1 MSENSRVVKAAGVVG
16 TATLLSRILGFIRD
30 AVIAWY
36 FGAGFSSDA
45 FIAAFR
51 IPNLLR
57 RLVAEGSLSSAFI
70 PVFTDLIVNK
80 GRDEAFDMARSAFR
94 LLSLIL
100 IFIAGGGILL
110 APFIVRVIAP
120 GFGAEKL
127 SLTVGLTRLMF
138 PYIFFI
144 GMAALCMGILN
155 VLGNFAIPA
164 LAPALLNIAMI
175 GSVLAIA
182 PILTRPVAGLAL
194 GVLIGGVLQLALQLP
209 ALIRKGFRL
218 REKTRW
224 FHPGL
229 KRVGTLIPPVILGG
243 AVYQLNI
250 VVGTL
255 LGSLLPEGSV
265 TYLYFADRLVQFP
278 LGIFAIAAATAV
290 LPSLSRQ
297 AAARR
302 IYELRNTF
310 GFALRL
316 VFFISIP
323 AMVGLI
329 VLREPI
335 VAILFQRGEFDAVA
349 TQLTAQALLYY
360 SLGLWAF
367 SAVKIVTAT
376 FFALQDTRTPVRM
389 AIISISANIILGVV
403 LMKPLAHGGLALAT
417 SLASILNLVL
427 LSRALRIKL
436 GSLGWGSI
444 AKSACRTLLNSVAMG
459 LAVWAT
465 SRALLPVENRTLTA
479 MLVGV
484 IASIAVGLGVFGIIS
499 YVTRS
504 QELHYVLAEARK
516 GIGRK

>member
-70 PVFTDLIVNK
+70 PVFTDLMVNK
-80 GRDEAFDMARSAFR
+80 GRGEAFDMARSAFR
-94 LLSLIL
+94 LLCLIV
-100 IFIAGGGILL
+100 IFIAGSGILL
-110 APFIVRVIAP
+110 APLIVRGVAP
-120 GFGAEKL
+120 GFGAEKI

-138 PYIFFI
+138 PYIIFI

-175 GSVLAIA
+175 GSVLFIS
-182 PILTRPVAGLAL
+182 PSLSQPVTGLAL
-194 GVLIGGVLQLALQLP
+194 GVLIGGALQLTLQLP
-209 ALIRKGFRL
+209 ALIRKGFRFW
-218 REKTRW
+218 EKARW

-229 KRVGTLIPPVILGG
+229 KRVGTLIPPVLLGG

-255 LGSLLPEGSV
+255 LGSLLSEGSV

-278 LGIFAIAAATAV
+278 LGIFAIATATAV
-290 LPSLSRQ
+290 MPSLSRQ
-297 AAARR
+297 AAARQ
-302 IYELRNTF
+302 IKELRNTF
-310 GFALRL
+310 AFALRL

-335 VAILFQRGEFDAVA
+335 VAILFQRGEFNAAA

-427 LSRALRIKL
+427 LFRALRIKL
-436 GSLGWGSI
+436 GSLGWRNI
-444 AKSACRTLLNSVAMG
+444 ARSAGRTLLNSVAMG

-465 SRALLPVENRTLTA
+465 SRAILPVENGTLSA

-484 IASIAVGLGVFGIIS
+484 TASIAIGLGVFVIIS

-516 GIGRK
+516 GIGR